1 MTKDDLT
8 KEVATLLSRRG
19 FHVDYHEVSALSTT
33 LVVRKVETR
42 SCPTSSRGLV
52 VTQASDFEI
61 TIKEVK

>member
-42 SCPTSSRGLV
+42 SSRSLV
-52 VTQASDFEI
+52 VTQTSDFEI
-61 TIKEVK
+61 TIKNA

>member
-19 FHVDYHEVSALSTT
+19 FHVDYHEVSNLSTT

-42 SCPTSSRGLV
+42 SSRSLV
-52 VTQASDFEI
+52 VTQTSDFEI
-61 TIKEVK
+61 TIKNA

>member
-8 KEVATLLSRRG
+8 KEVATLLRLDG
-19 FHVDYHEVSALSTT
+19 FHVDYHEVSNLSTT

-42 SCPTSSRGLV
+42 SSRSLV
-52 VTQASDFEI
+52 VTQTSDFEI

>member
-42 SCPTSSRGLV
+42 SSRGLV

>member
-42 SCPTSSRGLV
+42 SSRSLV
-52 VTQASDFEI
+52 VTQTSDFEI

>member
-8 KEVATLLSRRG
+8 KDVATLLSRRG

-42 SCPTSSRGLV
+42 SSRSLV
-52 VTQASDFEI
+52 VTQTSDFEI

>member
-42 SCPTSSRGLV
+42 SSRSLV
-52 VTQASDFEI
+52 VTQTSDFEV
-61 TIKEVK
+61 TIRETK

>member
-1 MTKDDLT
+1 MTKDDMT

-42 SCPTSSRGLV
+42 SIPGNLV

-61 TIKEVK
+61 TIKETK

>member
-42 SCPTSSRGLV
+42 SSRSLV
-52 VTQASDFEI
+52 VTQTSDFEI
-61 TIKEVK
+61 TIKEVE